1 MPRLPAVCT
10 ECEIV
15 YPSPLRAER
24 PDGDNAFAVPVPCP
38 ACGSGGRVP
47 AEVLRRLTETVDVLR
62 GLGTGPDELAADLEE
77 IAAVCREVDGREEAV
92 LEVLR
97 RVPRAGRLA
106 GLLPGETPSQMAVFT
121 RVVRELARET
131 AEQPPDDAAEAEA
144 PSADA
149 EGGPSEGA
157 GAADGP
163 EDGPEPAME
172 IVDRALAVLYE
183 RAAPEASE
191 PPDEEERARRRLR
204 DNGRNDPC
212 PCGSGEK
219 YKACHWVE
227 DQRTTRV

>member
-10 ECEIV
+10 DCEIV

-47 AEVLRRLTETVDVLR
+47 AEVLRRLTEAVEVLR
-62 GLGTGPDELAADLEE
+62 GLDTGPDELAADLEQ
-77 IAAVCREVDGREEAV
+77 IAAVCREEDGREEAV

-106 GLLPGETPSQMAVFT
+106 GLLPGETPAQMAVFT

-131 AEQPPDDAAEAEA
+131 TETPLPEADVEVV
-144 PSADA
+144 
-149 EGGPSEGA
+149 E
-157 GAADGP
+157 
-163 EDGPEPAME
+163 
-172 IVDRALAVLYE
+172 RALAGLYE
-183 RAAPEASE
+183 RDAPAASE
-191 PPDEEERARRRLR
+191 PPDDEEERARRRLR
-204 DNGRNDPC
+204 DTGRNDPC